1 MTATT
6 RKKKTSAI
14 GSSVK
19 FSKLLFTTAESTEA
33 VRIGRHLTRIWDM
46 EKIVREEWRSRK

>member
-19 FSKLLFTTAESTEA
+19 FSKLLLTTAESTEA